1 MWMNW
6 FKRIIRSVF
15 TKLLLIIFFTGI
27 CINLV
32 VGGFFWIHRSAAGRP
47 LHKNILQYLNY
58 IIADI
63 GNPPKLDRAK
73 QIANQA
79 SLQIYYDGPNNTWS
93 TAEDFS
99 EVPKAHWRKWS
110 ENPLIRV
117 GRYHGH
123 HFIEFSHELGRF
135 VFWLDK
141 DLDLDPERR
150 RLVIILLSLL
160 TLILTGAF
168 LSIRWILRSVRLLD
182 HGVRE
187 VSQGNL
193 KHQLPLKGSVEM
205 RDLAAA
211 FNDMTERIRDML
223 RTKEQLLLDI
233 SHELRSPLTRMKV
246 ALEFLPQGQARES
259 ITNDVIE
266 METMINEILE
276 TARMHH
282 LHGKLTLGPINLV
295 HLLSEILPGFEQQPP
310 GVVLED
316 SPSEIVVHVDQD
328 QIKTV
333 FKNILTNAI
342 KFSNPDGEPVIISLK
357 VESPDIVVRIADKG
371 IGIPQDELPFI
382 FEPFYRVDKSRAK
395 ATGGYG
401 LGLSLCKTIMQAHGG
416 KIDVESTP
424 NIGTTITLYFP
435 EKISSS
441 TN

>member
-1 MWMNW
+1 
-6 FKRIIRSVF
+6 
-15 TKLLLIIFFTGI
+15 
-27 CINLV
+27 
-32 VGGFFWIHRSAAGRP
+32 
-47 LHKNILQYLNY
+47 
-58 IIADI
+58 
-63 GNPPKLDRAK
+63 
-73 QIANQA
+73 
-79 SLQIYYDGPNNTWS
+79 
-93 TAEDFS
+93 
-99 EVPKAHWRKWS
+99 
-110 ENPLIRV
+110 
-117 GRYHGH
+117 
-123 HFIEFSHELGRF
+123 
-135 VFWLDK
+135 LDK

-282 LHGKLTLGPINLV
+282 LHGKLTLEPINLV

-316 SPSEIVVHVDQD
+316 SPREIVVHVDQD

-342 KFSNPDGEPVIISLK
+342 KFSNPDGESVIISLK

-435 EKISSS
+435 EKLSSS
-441 TN
+441 AN

>member
-1 MWMNW
+1 MRMNW

-15 TKLLLIIFFTGI
+15 TKLLLIIFLTGI

-58 IIADI
+58 IIADL
-63 GNPPKLDRAK
+63 GTPPNLDRAK
-73 QIANQA
+73 QIADQA
-79 SLQIYYDGPNNTWS
+79 SLQIYYDGPSNTWS

-99 EVPKAHWRKWS
+99 EVPKAHWRRWS

-123 HFIEFSHELGRF
+123 HFVEFSHELGRF

-141 DLDLDPERR
+141 SLNLDPERR

-160 TLILTGAF
+160 TLILAGAF

-193 KHQLPLKGSVEM
+193 KHQLPLKGSVEL

-282 LHGKLTLGPINLV
+282 LHGKLTLEPINLV
-295 HLLSEILPGFEQQPP
+295 DFLSEILPGFEQQPP
-310 GVVLED
+310 GVVLAD
-316 SPSEIVVHVDQD
+316 SPSELMIHVDQE

-357 VESPDIVVRIADKG
+357 VKSPDIVVRIADKG

-395 ATGGYG
+395 ETGGYG
-401 LGLSLCKTIMQAHGG
+401 LGLSLCKTIMEAHGG
-416 KIDVESTP
+416 KIDVESAP
-424 NIGTTITLYFP
+424 NIGSTITLYFP
-435 EKISSS
+435 EKLSSS

>member
-1 MWMNW
+1 MNW

-79 SLQIYYDGPNNTWS
+79 SLKIYYDGPSNTWS

-99 EVPKAHWRKWS
+99 EVPKVHWRKWS

-117 GRYHGH
+117 GRYHGY

-141 DLDLDPERR
+141 NLNLDPERR

-193 KHQLPLKGSVEM
+193 KHQLPLKGSVEL

-316 SPSEIVVHVDQD
+316 SPSELMVHVDQE

-416 KIDVESTP
+416 KIDVESAP

>member
-1 MWMNW
+1 MNW

-15 TKLLLIIFFTGI
+15 TKLLLIIFLTGI

-58 IIADI
+58 IIADL
-63 GNPPKLDRAK
+63 GTPPNLDRAK

-79 SLQIYYDGPNNTWS
+79 SLQIYYDGPSNTWS

-99 EVPKAHWRKWS
+99 EVPKAHWRRWS

-123 HFIEFSHELGRF
+123 HFVEFSHELGRF

-141 DLDLDPERR
+141 SLNLDPERR

-160 TLILTGAF
+160 TLILAGAF

-193 KHQLPLKGSVEM
+193 KHQLPLKGSVEL

-282 LHGKLTLGPINLV
+282 LHGKLTLEPINLV
-295 HLLSEILPGFEQQPP
+295 DLLSEILPGFEQQPP
-310 GVVLED
+310 GVVLAD
-316 SPSEIVVHVDQD
+316 SPSELMIHVDQE

-357 VESPDIVVRIADKG
+357 VKSPDIVVRIADKG

-395 ATGGYG
+395 VTGGYG
-401 LGLSLCKTIMQAHGG
+401 LGLSLCKTIMEAHGG
-416 KIDVESTP
+416 KIDVESAP

-435 EKISSS
+435 EKLSSS